1 MKKILAI
8 VLSIVMIFS
17 MSAIAFAADDAA
29 VDKQGSLSVNDTLNA
44 AIEGV
49 KNILDSIMNAINT
62 QDLAK
67 NIIASVQ
74 SLVNEILASLGI
86 SSQSSVLGVVA
97 NLEAKIG
104 DLGIV
109 GDILEYIENLIN
121 NLKAKIKAL
130 YAGNKETTVEE
141 TTAAEPAE
149 TGSTS
154 VGIVA
159 FAAVSVA
166 AAAAYVCTKKK
177 ED

>member
-17 MSAIAFAADDAA
+17 MSAVAFAEDTK
-29 VDKQGSLSVNDTLNA
+29 VDEQGSLSVNDTLQA
-44 AIEGV
+44 TIDGV
-49 KNILDSIMNAINT
+49 KGILDSIMKAINT

-67 NIIASVQ
+67 NIVASVQ
-74 SLVNEILASLGI
+74 NLVNEILASLGI

>member
-29 VDKQGSLSVNDTLNA
+29 VDEQGCDTVNA

-49 KNILDSIMNAINT
+49 KGILDSIMNAINT